1 MQTRIIVATMGERKS
16 LKQTLKSI
24 INQEITDLEVKIVI
38 PKDKTESLNQMA
50 IETNLKNYELIV
62 DGGRGLSAEI
72 NQGFSAEGDFEFFG
86 WINDDDELTKN
97 SLSRSI
103 NFLISNINKSSVVGN
118 LGYLSSKSNKIVTNK
133 VSKINLIVS
142 KIGPNVIPQPGS
154 LIRKSAFRNQ
164 LLLNENYKYAMDL
177 DMWLRILANGQIG
190 IIKESQALMNW
201 HSDSITISN
210 RKKASIEAF
219 QIRFRNAKNIII
231 KSLVV
236 IFYIPTRILSSLIS
250 KIS

>member
-1 MQTRIIVATMGERKS
+1 MQTRIIVATLGERNS

-24 INQEITDLEVKIVI
+24 AIQHITDLEVKIVI
-38 PKDKTESLNQMA
+38 PKFKNAYINQIATEV
-50 IETNLKNYELIV
+50 NLKNYELIE
-62 DGGRGLSAEI
+62 DEGRGLSAAI
-72 NQGFSAEGDFEFFG
+72 NRGFTVDGDFEFFG

-103 NFLISNINKSSVVGN
+103 NFLISNINKSAVIGN
-118 LGYLSSKSNKIVTNK
+118 LGYLSSKSNKIITNK
-133 VSKINLIVS
+133 VSKINLFIS

-219 QIRFRNAKNIII
+219 QIRYRNANNIII

-236 IFYIPTRILSSLIS
+236 ISYIPTRILSSLIS

>member
-1 MQTRIIVATMGERKS
+1 MQTRIIVATLGERNT

-24 INQEITDLEVKIVI
+24 AIQNITDLEVKIVT
-38 PKDKTESLNQMA
+38 PKVKTESLNQ
-50 IETNLKNYELIV
+50 IVTEVNLKNYQVIE
-62 DGGRGLSAEI
+62 DEGRGLSAAI
-72 NQGFSAEGDFEFFG
+72 NQGFSTGGDFEFFG
-86 WINDDDELTKN
+86 WINDDDELTPN
-97 SLSRSI
+97 SLDRSI
-103 NFLISNINKSSVVGN
+103 NFLISNSNKSAVIGN
-118 LGYLSSKSNKIVTNK
+118 LGYLSSKSNKIITNK
-133 VSKINLIVS
+133 VSRIKLFIS
-142 KIGPNVIPQPGS
+142 KIGPNAIPQPGS
-154 LIRKSAFRNQ
+154 LIRKSAFDNQ
-164 LLLNENYKYAMDL
+164 QLLNEKYKYAMDL
-177 DMWLRILANGQIG
+177 DMWLRILINGQIG

-219 QIRFRNAKNIII
+219 QIRYRNAQNIII

>member
-1 MQTRIIVATMGERKS
+1 
-16 LKQTLKSI
+16 
-24 INQEITDLEVKIVI
+24 
-38 PKDKTESLNQMA
+38 
-50 IETNLKNYELIV
+50 
-62 DGGRGLSAEI
+62 
-72 NQGFSAEGDFEFFG
+72 
-86 WINDDDELTKN
+86 
-97 SLSRSI
+97 
-103 NFLISNINKSSVVGN
+103 LISNINKSAVIGN
-118 LGYLSSKSNKIVTNK
+118 LGYLSSKSNKIITNK
-133 VSKINLIVS
+133 VSKINLFIS

-154 LIRKSAFRNQ
+154 LIRKSTFSDQ
-164 LLLNENYKYAMDL
+164 PLLNENYKYAMDL

-219 QIRFRNAKNIII
+219 QIRYRNAKNIII

-236 IFYIPTRILSSLIS
+236 IFYIPTRILSSVIS

>member
-1 MQTRIIVATMGERKS
+1 MQTRIVVATLGERKS

-24 INQEITDLEVKIVI
+24 VNQNITDLEVKIVI
-38 PKDKTESLNQMA
+38 PKDKTEFLDQIA
-50 IETNLKNYELIV
+50 TEVDLKNYELIE
-62 DGGRGLSAEI
+62 DEGRGLSAAI
-72 NQGFSAEGDFEFFG
+72 NRGFTVDGDFEFFG
-86 WINDDDELTKN
+86 WINDDDELTTN

-103 NFLISNINKSSVVGN
+103 NFLSSTFNKNAVIGN
-118 LGYLSSKSNKIVTNK
+118 LGYLSSKSNKIITNK
-133 VSKINLIVS
+133 VSKINLIIS

-154 LIRKSAFRNQ
+154 LIRKSAFSDQ
-164 LLLNENYKYAMDL
+164 PLLNENYKYAMDL
-177 DMWLRILANGQIG
+177 DMWLRILVNGQIG

-219 QIRFRNAKNIII
+219 QIRYRNAQNIII

-236 IFYIPTRILSSLIS
+236 ILYIPTRILSSLIS

>member
-1 MQTRIIVATMGERKS
+1 MQTRIIVATLGERIS

-24 INQEITDLEVKIVI
+24 TSQNIADLEVKIVI
-38 PKDKTESLNQMA
+38 PKGKADYLKQIATEV
-50 IETNLKNYELIV
+50 NLKNYELIV
-62 DGGRGLSAEI
+62 DEGRGLSAAI
-72 NQGFSAEGDFEFFG
+72 NQGFSAEGDFDFFG
-86 WINDDDELTKN
+86 WINDDDELTTN

-103 NFLISNINKSSVVGN
+103 KFLISNINKSAVIGN
-118 LGYLSSKSNKIVTNK
+118 LGYLSSKSNKIITNK

-154 LIRKSAFRNQ
+154 LIRKSTLSDQ
-164 LLLNENYKYAMDL
+164 PLLNENYKYAMDL

-219 QIRFRNAKNIII
+219 QIRYRNAKNILI
-231 KSLVV
+231 KSLAV
-236 IFYIPTRILSSLIS
+236 ILYIPTRFLSSLIS

>member
-1 MQTRIIVATMGERKS
+1 MQTRIIVATLGERNTI
-16 LKQTLKSI
+16 KQTLKSI
-24 INQEITDLEVKIVI
+24 VIQNITDLEVKIVI
-38 PKDKTESLNQMA
+38 PGGKSDYLNQIA
-50 IETNLKNYELIV
+50 TEVNLKNYQFIE
-62 DGGRGLSAEI
+62 DEGRGLSAAI

-86 WINDDDELTKN
+86 WINDDDELTTN

-103 NFLISNINKSSVVGN
+103 NFLISNINKSAVIGN
-118 LGYLSSKSNKIVTNK
+118 LGYLSSKSNKIITNK

-154 LIRKSAFRNQ
+154 LIRKSVFSNKR
-164 LLLNENYKYAMDL
+164 LLNEKYKYAMDL

-201 HSDSITISN
+201 HSDSITVSN

-219 QIRFRNAKNIII
+219 QIRYRNTQNIII

-236 IFYIPTRILSSLIS
+236 IFYIPTRVLSSLIS

>member
-1 MQTRIIVATMGERKS
+1 MQTRIIVATLGERIS

-24 INQEITDLEVKIVI
+24 TSQNIADLEVKIVI
-38 PKDKTESLNQMA
+38 PKGKADYLKQIATEV
-50 IETNLKNYELIV
+50 NLKNYELIV
-62 DGGRGLSAEI
+62 DEGRGLSAAI
-72 NQGFSAEGDFEFFG
+72 NQGFSAEGDFDFFG
-86 WINDDDELTKN
+86 WINDDDELTTN

-103 NFLISNINKSSVVGN
+103 KFLISNINKSAVIGN
-118 LGYLSSKSNKIVTNK
+118 LGYLSSKSNKIITNK

-142 KIGPNVIPQPGS
+142 KIGPNIIPQPGS
-154 LIRKSAFRNQ
+154 LIRKSAFRDKP
-164 LLLNENYKYAMDL
+164 LLNVKYKYAMDL

-201 HSDSITISN
+201 HSESITISN

-219 QIRFRNAKNIII
+219 QIRYRNANNIII

-236 IFYIPTRILSSLIS
+236 ISYIPTRILSSLIS

>member
-1 MQTRIIVATMGERKS
+1 MQTRIIVATLGERIS

-24 INQEITDLEVKIVI
+24 TSQNIADLEVKIVI
-38 PKDKTESLNQMA
+38 PKGKADYLKQIATEV
-50 IETNLKNYELIV
+50 NLKNYELIV
-62 DGGRGLSAEI
+62 DEGRGLSAAI
-72 NQGFSAEGDFEFFG
+72 NQGFSAEGDFDFFG
-86 WINDDDELTKN
+86 WINDDDELTTN

-103 NFLISNINKSSVVGN
+103 KFLISNINKSAVIGN
-118 LGYLSSKSNKIVTNK
+118 LGYLSSKSNKIITNK

-164 LLLNENYKYAMDL
+164 PLLNENYKYAMDL

-201 HSDSITISN
+201 HSESITISN

-219 QIRFRNAKNIII
+219 QIRYRNAKNIII

>member
-1 MQTRIIVATMGERKS
+1 MRTRLIVATLAERNT

-24 INQEITDLEVKIVI
+24 AIQNITDLEVKIVI
-38 PKDKTESLNQMA
+38 PKGKTDYLNQIA
-50 IETNLKNYELIV
+50 TEVNLKNYQLIY
-62 DGGRGLSAEI
+62 DEGKGLSAAI
-72 NQGFSAEGDFEFFG
+72 NQGFFAGGDFEFFG
-86 WINDDDELTKN
+86 WINDDDELTTN

-103 NFLISNINKSSVVGN
+103 NFLSSTLNKNAVIGN
-118 LGYLSSKSNKIVTNK
+118 LGYLSSKSNKIITNR
-133 VSKINLIVS
+133 VSKTNLFVS

-154 LIRKSAFRNQ
+154 LIRKSAFNNQ
-164 LLLNENYKYAMDL
+164 PLLNEKYKYAMDL
-177 DMWLRILANGQIG
+177 DMWLRILTSGQIG
-190 IIKESQALMNW
+190 IIKENQALMNW
-201 HSDSITISN
+201 HSDSLTISN

-219 QIRFRNAKNIII
+219 QIRYRNANSIIV

>member
-1 MQTRIIVATMGERKS
+1 MQTRIIVATLGERIS

-24 INQEITDLEVKIVI
+24 TNQNITDLEVKMVI
-38 PKDKTESLNQMA
+38 PKGKADYLKQIATEA
-50 IETNLKNYELIV
+50 NLKNYELIV
-62 DGGRGLSAEI
+62 DEGRGLSAAI
-72 NQGFSAEGDFEFFG
+72 NQGFSAEGDFDFFG
-86 WINDDDELTKN
+86 WINDDDELTTN

-103 NFLISNINKSSVVGN
+103 KFLISNINKSAVIGN
-118 LGYLSSKSNKIVTNK
+118 LGYLSSKSNKIITNK

-142 KIGPNVIPQPGS
+142 KIGPNIIPQPGS
-154 LIRKSAFRNQ
+154 LIRKSAFRDKP
-164 LLLNENYKYAMDL
+164 LLNVKYKYAMDL

-201 HSDSITISN
+201 HSESITISN

-219 QIRFRNAKNIII
+219 QIRYRNANNIII

-236 IFYIPTRILSSLIS
+236 ISYIPTRILSSLIS

>member
-1 MQTRIIVATMGERKS
+1 MRTRLIVATLAERNT

-24 INQEITDLEVKIVI
+24 AIQNITDLEVKIVI
-38 PKDKTESLNQMA
+38 PKGKTDYLNQIA
-50 IETNLKNYELIV
+50 TEVNLKNYELI
-62 DGGRGLSAEI
+62 DDEGRGLSAAI
-72 NQGFSAEGDFEFFG
+72 NQGFFAGGDFEFFG
-86 WINDDDELTKN
+86 WINDDDELTTN

-103 NFLISNINKSSVVGN
+103 NFLISN
-118 LGYLSSKSNKIVTNK
+118 SNKNAVIGGLLYLFSRSNK
-133 VSKINLIVS
+133 TINNRVSKINLIVS
-142 KIGPNVIPQPGS
+142 KIGLNVIPQPGS
-154 LIRKSAFRNQ
+154 LIRKSAFSDQ
-164 LLLNENYKYAMDL
+164 PLLNENYKYAMDL

-190 IIKESQALMNW
+190 IIKECQALMNW

-219 QIRFRNAKNIII
+219 QIRYRNAKNIII

-236 IFYIPTRILSSLIS
+236 IFYIPTRILSSVIS

>member
-1 MQTRIIVATMGERKS
+1 MQTRIIVATLCERIS

-24 INQEITDLEVKIVI
+24 TSQNITDLEVKIVI
-38 PKDKTESLNQMA
+38 PKGKADYLKQIATEA
-50 IETNLKNYELIV
+50 NLKNYELIV
-62 DGGRGLSAEI
+62 DEGRGLSAAI

-86 WINDDDELTKN
+86 WINDDDELTTN

-103 NFLISNINKSSVVGN
+103 NFLISNINKTAVIGN
-118 LGYLSSKSNKIVTNK
+118 LGYLSSKSNKIITNK

-154 LIRKSAFRNQ
+154 LIRKSAFSGQ

-219 QIRFRNAKNIII
+219 HIRYRNANNIII

-236 IFYIPTRILSSLIS
+236 ISYIPTRILSSLIS

>member
-1 MQTRIIVATMGERKS
+1 MKTRIIVATLGERKT

-24 INQEITDLEVKIVI
+24 VDQKITDLEIKIVI
-38 PKDKTESLNQMA
+38 PKDKAEYLNQIA
-50 IETNLKNYELIV
+50 TEADLKNYELVV
-62 DGGRGLSAEI
+62 DEGRGLSAAI
-72 NQGFSAEGDFEFFG
+72 NQGFSVGGDFEFFG
-86 WINDDDELTKN
+86 WINDDDELTTN

-103 NFLISNINKSSVVGN
+103 NFLISNTTKSAVIGN
-118 LGYLSSKSNKIVTNK
+118 LGYLSSKSNKIITNK
-133 VSKINLIVS
+133 VSSVNLTVS
-142 KIGPNVIPQPGS
+142 KIGPNLIPQPGS
-154 LIRKSAFRNQ
+154 LIRKSSFSDRP
-164 LLLNENYKYAMDL
+164 LLNENYKYAMDL

-219 QIRFRNAKNIII
+219 QIRYKNAKNIII

-236 IFYIPTRILSSLIS
+236 LFYIPTRVLSSLIS